1 MKKTTK
7 VSLMSQKKNDQLG
20 MNVGTASNRLV
31 KDLLFSHVKDTPCYH
46 CGGKL
51 GRDNF
56 SIEHKTPWLD
66 SEDPLGLF
74 FDLDNITFS
83 HLSCNSGAAR
93 KPTKKYESA
102 CEQKKAGHKRYR
114 ESLPKEVRQQRRK
127 EQYLRTGK

>member
-1 MKKTTK
+1 
-7 VSLMSQKKNDQLG
+7 MSKKNDQLG

-31 KDLLFSHVKDTPCYH
+31 KDLLFSYVKGTPCYH

-74 FDLDNITFS
+74 FDLDNVTFS
-83 HLSCNSGAAR
+83 HLSCNSAAAR
-93 KPTKKYESA
+93 KPTKKYDSSQ
-102 CEQKKAGHKRYR
+102 EQKKAGHKRYR
-114 ESLPKEVRQQRRK
+114 ESLSKEVRQQRRK

>member
-1 MKKTTK
+1 M
-7 VSLMSQKKNDQLG
+7 SLKKKNDQLG

-31 KDLLFSHVKDTPCYH
+31 KDTLFSLVKDTPCHH
-46 CGGKL
+46 CGGCL
-51 GRDNF
+51 DRDNF

-66 SEDPLGLF
+66 SEDPVGLF

-93 KPTKKYESA
+93 KPNKKYESGL
-102 CEQKKAGHKRYR
+102 ERKRVQDKRYR
-114 ESLPKEVRQQRRK
+114 DRLPVEVRKQRRK

>member
-1 MKKTTK
+1 M
-7 VSLMSQKKNDQLG
+7 SLKKKNDQLG

-31 KDLLFSHVKDTPCYH
+31 KDILFSLIKDTPCHH
-46 CGGKL
+46 CGGSL
-51 GRDNF
+51 DRDNF

-66 SEDPLGLF
+66 SEDPVGLF

-93 KPTKKYESA
+93 KPNQKHESA
-102 CEQKKAGHKRYR
+102 LERKRVQDKRYR
-114 ESLPKEVRQQRRK
+114 DRLPVEVRKQRRK